1 MIEKRIRH
9 LIKVPTVA
17 TFCIAIVATLFLYL
31 AYFKSVPGDF
41 NIYFNAAK
49 AISLRQDPYIATN
62 GGHGG
67 YIYGPFLACAL
78 STLSSL
84 PALAVA
90 KIWFIFNLTILVLAI
105 FLIKRLWSI
114 NPQYNALALYISFIL
129 SFSVRN
135 NFGQGQVMILVAFL
149 ALAAIYICNQNS
161 SPATD
166 LFASLYLVIAFE
178 LKPYLILG
186 IVALLIFK
194 RRFRLL
200 LFLPIVIFSL
210 NLMYFYLARVTWLE
224 WFSSLRERASWVSG
238 ATDQASIPS
247 TLQSLV
253 NLDVFT
259 ASAIALAIS
268 GAVIFLIAKNSKSVI
283 FSDLRWVDYL
293 GLTLPCIFSPFMH
306 AHDFLF
312 VTIVVLSIL
321 SNELSIRPLRAQTLF
336 VIFLSMQVNWTNENL
351 LIGLS
356 LLLLYFSNIYLNFRY
371 INPWA
376 ILMSFILAAIQSVLI
391 HVFSD
396 SSLVI
401 YNFCAVISGLLGFF
415 ILIQAAET
423 SLRASTLSV
432 KVL

>member
-1 MIEKRIRH
+1 MIEKRIKH
-9 LIKVPTVA
+9 LIKVPSVA

-31 AYFKSVPGDF
+31 AYFKGVPGDF

-49 AISLRQDPYIATN
+49 AIRLRQDPYIATN

-78 STLSSL
+78 SLLSSL
-84 PALAVA
+84 SALAGA
-90 KIWFIFNLTILVLAI
+90 KICFLFNITILVPVI

-114 NPQYNALALYISFIL
+114 NPQYNPLALYISLIL

-135 NFGQGQVMILVAFL
+135 NFGNGQVMILVAFL
-149 ALAAIYICNQNS
+149 ALAAIYMCNQNS

-178 LKPYLILG
+178 LKPYLILA
-186 IVALLIFK
+186 IIALLIFK

-200 LFLPIVIFSL
+200 LFIPFVIFTL
-210 NLMYFYLARVTWLE
+210 NLMYFYLAKVTWFE

-238 ATDQASIPS
+238 ATDQASLFS
-247 TLQSLV
+247 TLQSLL

-268 GAVIFLIAKNSKSVI
+268 GTVIFLIVKNRNSVI
-283 FSDLRWVDYL
+283 ISDVRWVEYL
-293 GLTLPCIFSPFMH
+293 GLTLPCILSPFMH
-306 AHDFLF
+306 SHDFLF

-321 SNELSIRPLRAQTLF
+321 SNELSVRRSRAQTLF
-336 VIFLSMQVNWTNENL
+336 IIFLSVQVNWTNENL
-351 LIGLS
+351 LIGL
-356 LLLLYFSNIYLNFRY
+356 LLVLLYFSNIYLNFRH

-376 ILMSFILAAIQSVLI
+376 ILMSFFLAVVQTFLI

-396 SSLVI
+396 SSFVI
-401 YNFCAVISGLLGFF
+401 YNFCSGISGLLGFF
-415 ILIQAAET
+415 ILIQGAKT
-423 SLRASTLSV
+423 SLRASTLSA